1 MKVFLLALLLCTC
14 GAGGFAQN
22 SIGSTRAGVSYAHD
36 FPGLNG
42 YSIHGEFLKPF
53 NDKIEFG
60 MGLRYS
66 SMIGNPRTPNA
77 EEYTK
82 STNLDFHLYFLPVNT
97 EQHAIR
103 IGAGYSFAFYAM
115 QRAYP
120 QFLHNSE
127 GTASWITTSDKG
139 KNKWFSIV
147 SEYEYK
153 IPNTNLSTGIRGSFF
168 KAYDG
173 ISTLGIFGA
182 MQL

>member
-1 MKVFLLALLLCTC
+1 MKGFLLALILCTC
-14 GAGGFAQN
+14 GAGVSAQY
-22 SIGSTRAGVSYAHD
+22 SIGSIRTGVSYAHD

-53 NDKIEFG
+53 NEKIEFG

-66 SMIGNPRTPNA
+66 NMNGNPRTLNV

-82 STNLDFHLYFLPVNT
+82 STNLDLHLYFLPVNT

-103 IGAGYSFAFYAM
+103 IGAGYSFSFYSM

-127 GTASWITTSDKG
+127 GSATWVTTSDKG
-139 KNKWFSIV
+139 KNKWFSV
-147 SEYEYK
+147 VTEYEYR
-153 IPNTNLSTGIRGSFF
+153 IPNTNLSAGIRGSFF

-173 ISTLGIFGA
+173 ISTLGVFGA
-182 MQL
+182 VQL